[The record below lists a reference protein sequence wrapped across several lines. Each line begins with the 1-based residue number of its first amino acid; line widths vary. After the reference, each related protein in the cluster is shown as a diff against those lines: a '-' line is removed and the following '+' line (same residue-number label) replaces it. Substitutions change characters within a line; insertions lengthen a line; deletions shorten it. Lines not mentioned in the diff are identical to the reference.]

1 MEKTIEKTNE
11 KLGKITTH
19 NSLIN
24 LINENKDKVS
34 DINIPTS
41 E

>member
-1 MEKTIEKTNE
+1 MEKNIDKNP

-24 LINENKDKVS
+24 LINKNKDKVS
-34 DINIPTS
+34 DLNSPYD
-41 E
+41 EK